1 MRRFSAPFSAFFS
14 LFCTKALFPA
24 PFIEVHE
31 HGSELYA
38 EILIAFHI
46 RTLPQMGNAY
56 LRQIHCSAVLL
67 SLSCQVCILAVK
79 EVSLVKAA
87 YTFKYVSPYA
97 DKAARAEAA
106 VHRLSHILP
115 PHGVF
120 VTPSFERVAEFLQP
134 AANHVLH
141 AGGELG
147 GELLRA
153 VLINKLGH
161 RHDNIVMALKIV
173 NKLPHCVIGEKDIG
187 VYYKMV
193 L

>member
-56 LRQIHCSAVLL
+56 LGQIHCPAVLL

-106 VHRLSHILP
+106 AARGGRAKPPLSRGAAPRARHLAGDRRCVHPRARNGASAPPWRGRRENSGRGALPRLC
-115 PHGVF
+115 
-120 VTPSFERVAEFLQP
+120 
-134 AANHVLH
+134 
-141 AGGELG
+141 GGARG
-147 GELLRA
+147 GL
-153 VLINKLGH
+153 
-161 RHDNIVMALKIV
+161 
-173 NKLPHCVIGEKDIG
+173 
-187 VYYKMV
+187 
-193 L
+193 